1 MIRFSNATFSF
12 KGSAGVSDAT
22 FSVDE
27 GEFICIIG
35 PTGAGKTTLLRM
47 IYMDAIPQEG
57 SVEVAG
63 FSSDKIRSKQIA
75 LLRRKVG
82 MVFQDFELLD
92 DRSVFENVA
101 LPLHVI
107 GMSREDVHSKV
118 DGVLDKLGLTEKVI
132 ISLINFQAESSRL
145 YLWQEL

>member
-12 KGSAGVSDAT
+12 KGNAGVSDAT

-92 DRSVFENVA
+92 DRSV
-101 LPLHVI
+101 LK
-107 GMSREDVHSKV
+107 M
-118 DGVLDKLGLTEKVI
+118 
-132 ISLINFQAESSRL
+132 
-145 YLWQEL
+145 